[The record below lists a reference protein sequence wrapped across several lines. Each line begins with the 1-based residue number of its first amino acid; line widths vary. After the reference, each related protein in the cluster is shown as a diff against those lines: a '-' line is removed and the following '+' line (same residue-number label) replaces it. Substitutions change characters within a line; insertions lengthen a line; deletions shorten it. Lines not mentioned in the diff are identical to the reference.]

1 MRTIPRVSAAFAG
14 VCAVAL
20 GLSGLLPAQV
30 KQDRFTLTA
39 LNGVSF
45 AEVKGY
51 EDWKVAAPS
60 FRTDK
65 DEIRLILGNET
76 VIKAYREGVPE
87 NGKPFPDGS
96 ILVKIAHSQRKSAA
110 FPAALE
116 PDVLQRVELM
126 IKDAKKFAKTNGW
139 GFARFVYDQ
148 KTGTFTVYGKDANFD
163 QECSLCHTLVKARDF
178 VFTHYPAR

>member
-1 MRTIPRVSAAFAG
+1 MKTKLRVPAVFSVVFAFA
-14 VCAVAL
+14 L
-20 GLSGLLPAQV
+20 GMTSMLAAQG

-39 LNGVSF
+39 PNGVSF
-45 AEVKGY
+45 AEIKGY
-51 EDWKVAAPS
+51 EDWKVVAPS

-65 DEIRLILGNET
+65 DEIRFILGNDT
-76 VIKAYREGVPE
+76 LIKAYRDGVPE

-96 ILVKIAHSQRKSAA
+96 MFVKIAHSQRKSVA

-116 PDVLQRVELM
+116 PDVLQRVEIM

-139 GFARFVYDQ
+139 GFARFVYDP